1 MNQWKNLGTSGGH
14 VEIVPYSAEWPRLFE
29 LEAQRIRAACGD
41 LLPVIEHIG
50 STAIPGMP
58 AKPILDI
65 MPGLRTHA
73 NGLRTIEPLRQLGY
87 DYHGENG
94 IPGRF
99 YFVLRYEGRSVVH
112 VHIFEIGTENWE
124 RHLLFRDVLRAHPE
138 VVAEYAALKQTLALR
153 FREDRQAYTDAK
165 SALINSVVQQ
175 ARLHENEKPHD
186 PGAAPPKDPERKGK

>member
-1 MNQWKNLGTSGGH
+1 MNLWTNLGTSVRH
-14 VEIVPYSAEWPRLFE
+14 VELVSYSAELPHLFE

-65 MPGLRTHA
+65 MPGLRTFA
-73 NGLRTIEPLRQLGY
+73 DGLKTIEPLPRLGY
-87 DYHGENG
+87 DYYGENG

-99 YFVLRYEGRSVVH
+99 YFGLRYEGRSVAH
-112 VHIFEIGTENWE
+112 VHIFETDTENWE

-138 VVAEYAALKQTLALR
+138 VAAEYAALKQALALR
-153 FREDRQAYTDAK
+153 FREARQAYTDAN
-165 SALINSVVQQ
+165 SAFIHSVVQQ
-175 ARLHENEKPHD
+175 ARGLQAKTT
-186 PGAAPPKDPERKGK
+186 